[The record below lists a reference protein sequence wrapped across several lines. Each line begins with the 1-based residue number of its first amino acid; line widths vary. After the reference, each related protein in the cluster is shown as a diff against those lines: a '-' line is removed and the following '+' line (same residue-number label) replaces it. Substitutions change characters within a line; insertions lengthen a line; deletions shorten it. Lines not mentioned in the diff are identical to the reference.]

1 MTESTDQPD
10 QSQPQTLPP
19 LVRRL
24 PPAPDP
30 DAILDAFFEHAMD
43 QDIELYPAQEEAVFE
58 LVSGNNVILNT
69 PTGSGKSL
77 VAVAAHFTALAT
89 DRRSF
94 YTAPIKALVSEKF
107 FSLVREFGPERVG
120 MITGDASVNA
130 DAPIIACTAEIVA
143 NMALRD
149 GAGAAIDMVI
159 MDEFHYYADP
169 QRGWAWQV
177 PLLELP
183 QVQFLLMSAT
193 LGTTERFET
202 ELTERTGRETTLVK
216 STIRPVPLTFEYR
229 ESTLHDSI
237 EELIDSGR
245 APVYVVHFTQR
256 EATEAAQAFTSIDVL
271 TKDEKNQV
279 AELIGGFRFDSPIG
293 KDLKRFLS
301 HGIGVHHAG
310 LLPKYRLLVEKLAQA
325 GLLKLI
331 SGTDTLGVGV
341 NVPIRSVLFTQLCKY
356 DGRSTR
362 VLSVREFQQIA
373 GRAGRKGFDTEG
385 HVWVQAPA
393 HVVDN
398 LRAVEKT
405 ENDPKKKKKLVK
417 KKPPE
422 RGYSHWTEDTFT
434 KLSTGDPEQ
443 LTSSFDVNHGM
454 LLNVLDRPG
463 DGCGAMK
470 TILLENHETHRRQR
484 GHIKRAISIY
494 RSLLDS
500 EVIERLDAPDDLG
513 RMVRVTIDLQDNF
526 ALNQPLSLFALEAI
540 EALDIESDGYA
551 LDVLSVLEAV
561 LENPGVVVA
570 AQLDLLRSETI
581 GRLKSEGVEYDERM
595 EELDKLEAPK
605 PLGDFLFPAF
615 DVFRKHHPWVGGE
628 TIRPKAVTRDL
639 YERAM
644 TFSEFVNHY
653 KLKRSEGV
661 VLRYFSDCFKALVQ
675 NVPEDSKTE
684 ELYDLTEWIGELV
697 RQVDS
702 SLIDEWEK
710 MRNPEPD
717 DVNVDTPVD
726 DGPPD
731 ITKNERA
738 FAVMVRNEA
747 FRWAELLSRKRH
759 HDLAAFAPDLSPEE
773 LKAVMAPYW
782 EAFDEIRSGADG
794 RARELFLYERDS
806 GRVRQILADPEEFHE
821 WHLVGHVD
829 LDASREQGRAVVY
842 LKEIVSAG

>member
-1 MTESTDQPD
+1 M
-10 QSQPQTLPP
+10 
-19 LVRRL
+19 
-24 PPAPDP
+24 
-30 DAILDAFFEHAMD
+30 LDAFFEHAFD
-43 QDIELYPAQEEAVFE
+43 QGIELYPAQEEAVLE

-77 VAVAAHFTALAT
+77 VAVAAHFAALAA

-143 NMALRD
+143 NLALRD
-149 GAGAAIDMVI
+149 GADANIDMVI

-183 QVQFLLMSAT
+183 QAQFLLMSAT
-193 LGTTERFET
+193 LGDTERFQT

-216 STIRPVPLTFEYR
+216 STVRPVPLTFEYR
-229 ESTLHDSI
+229 DTTLHDSI

-271 TKDEKNQV
+271 TKDEKKQV

-293 KDLKRFLS
+293 KDLKRFLT

-398 LRAVEKT
+398 LRAVEKS

-422 RGYSHWTEDTFT
+422 RGYSHWDEATFT
-434 KLSTGDPEQ
+434 KLSTGAPEQ
-443 LTSSFDVNHGM
+443 LTSSFDVSHGM
-454 LLNVLDRPG
+454 MLNVLDRPG

-470 TILLENHETHRRQR
+470 TILLNNHETQRRQR
-484 GHIKRAISIY
+484 GHIKRAIGIY
-494 RSLLDS
+494 RSLLDAD
-500 EVIERLDAPDDLG
+500 VIERLDNPDDLG
-513 RMVRVTIDLQDNF
+513 RRVRVTIDLQNNF

-540 EALDIESDGYA
+540 EALDMEADGYA

-561 LENPGVVVA
+561 LENPGVIVA

-581 GRLKSEGVEYDERM
+581 GRLKSEGMEYDQRM
-595 EELDKLEAPK
+595 EELDKLETPK

-615 DVFRKHHPWVGGE
+615 DIFRGHHPWVGGE
-628 TIRPKAVTRDL
+628 TIRPKAVARDL

-675 NVPEDSKTE
+675 NVPEDAKTE
-684 ELYDLTEWIGELV
+684 ELYDLTEWLGELV

-710 MRNPEPD
+710 MRNPEPVD
-717 DVNVDTPVD
+717 DTEAKPVD
-726 DGPPD
+726 EGPPD
-731 ITKNERA
+731 ITRNERA

-747 FRWAELLSRKRH
+747 FRWVDLLSRKRS
-759 HDLAAFAPDLSPEE
+759 HDLAEFAPDLSPED
-773 LKAVMAPYW
+773 LKEAMAAYW
-782 EAFDEIRSGADG
+782 ETYDEIRTGADA
-794 RARELFLYERDS
+794 RARDLFLYERDT

-821 WHLVGHVD
+821 WHVIGHVD
-829 LDASREQGRAVVY
+829 LNASREQGRAVVY
-842 LKEIVSAG
+842 VDEIVSA